1 MFKVLKLFSFWL
13 LWFTDVATIAKKIYD
28 KNRVNRYIIK
38 IYLIFFHI
46 IYWIVVNYM
55 EYPRALRVF
64 NAYMYMEYIIKVALD
79 FK

>member
-1 MFKVLKLFSFWL
+1 MIKTGLTGILLKY
-13 LWFTDVATIAKKIYD
+13 TY
-28 KNRVNRYIIK
+28 
-38 IYLIFFHI
+38 FFHI

>member
-1 MFKVLKLFSFWL
+1 MLRL
-13 LWFTDVATIAKKIYD
+13 LQKKIYD

-46 IYWIVVNYM
+46 TYWIVVNYM

-64 NAYMYMEYIIKVALD
+64 NAYMFMEYIIKENWTLSEPINICVSVDLNQYNL
-79 FK
+79 